1 MFGTKEHP
9 QMRRALLALPLLFV
23 WTAAAHAQNL
33 TLGEPAY
40 GGTGCPQGTATA
52 IVGNNGQTL
61 SILYDAYQAEAGGNT
76 GRTFD
81 RKACNLAIP
90 LNVPAGFS
98 VSILA
103 VDYRGFNGLPAG
115 ANSVFR
121 VEYFFAGGRGPI
133 FQQTFTGPRT
143 QDFFINNDVVA
154 AVWSPCGEDQILRTN
169 SSIRVTTSGGRQAV
183 ATVDTTD
190 IAAALVFHLQW
201 RRC

>member
-1 MFGTKEHP
+1 
-9 QMRRALLALPLLFV
+9 MRAAFLALPLLFV
-23 WTAAAHAQNL
+23 WTAGAHAQNL

-52 IVGNNGQTL
+52 IVGGNGQTL
-61 SILYDAYQAEAGGNT
+61 SILYDAYQAEAGGPT

-98 VSILA
+98 VSVLA
-103 VDYRGFNGLPAG
+103 VDYRGFMGLPAG

-133 FQQTFTGPRT
+133 FQRTFAGPRT
-143 QDFFINNDVVA
+143 EDFYVNNNIA
-154 AVWSPCGEDQILRTN
+154 TAIWSPCGEDVILRTN
-169 SSIRVTTSGGRQAV
+169 SSVRVTTSAGRQAV
-183 ATVDTTD
+183 ATVDTQD
-190 IAAALVFHLQW
+190 IAAAVVFHLQW